1 MSDNS
6 CQDRTFY
13 RKHSSFLPSE
23 MTLGYPSARLA
34 GASRLSE
41 TPGRG
46 NIRLKSTAPAE
57 CWSSI
62 STRRAEHLMEHN
74 SLFGQGDHDGKP
86 CLRDSRDI
94 NLETYARELG
104 VLSAYEE
111 MEKG

>member
-1 MSDNS
+1 
-6 CQDRTFY
+6 
-13 RKHSSFLPSE
+13 
-23 MTLGYPSARLA
+23 MTLGHPSARLA

-46 NIRLKSTAPAE
+46 NIRLKSTAIWGMQVININAA
-57 CWSSI
+57 CRALAGSVWSTI
-62 STRRAEHLMEHN
+62 RFLAKAIMT
-74 SLFGQGDHDGKP
+74 GKP